1 MTAPLISDAID
12 EMEDRF
18 GNRYDLVMI
27 AAKRAKE
34 IQQGSAPLIRTN
46 SSNPLT
52 IALEEIEAGV
62 YPPPEGSASPQPPKA
77 DIEKQE
83 ALASKQEP
91 VKRQNPLE
99 ESSAE
104 EELKEDE
111 SDNE

>member
-12 EMEDRF
+12 EMENRF

-46 SSNPLT
+46 STNPLT

-77 DIEKQE
+77 GFGKQE
-83 ALASKQEP
+83 ALVSKQESA
-91 VKRQNPLE
+91 KRQNPLE
-99 ESSAE
+99 ESSTE
-104 EELKEDE
+104 EELEE